1 MTSCPASASARAAAR
16 PMTPAPMTTAS
27 TSSTRTLA
35 LLVCSGRP
43 DLDARVVEAG
53 AFGDIGP
60 HIGRHESRDRLAGAA
75 RREPRAL
82 LAGDDPRRHGV
93 RQLQRQDDLAAL
105 VPHLDL
111 AARSELAS
119 RRIFR

>member
-35 LLVCSGRP
+35 LLVRSGRA
-43 DLDARVVEAG
+43 DLDAGVVEAG

-60 HIGRHESRDRLAGAA
+60 HIGRDESGDRLAGAA
-75 RREPRAL
+75 RREPCAL
-82 LAGDDPRRHGV
+82 LAGDDTRWHGIGE
-93 RQLQRQDDLAAL
+93 LQWQDDLAAL

-111 AARSELAS
+111 AARGELA
-119 RRIFR
+119 

>member
-1 MTSCPASASARAAAR
+1 MTSCPARPSARAAAR

-27 TSSTRTLA
+27 TSSTRPSCLSA
-35 LLVCSGRP
+35 PSDRR
-43 DLDARVVEAG
+43 DLDTRVVEAG

-82 LAGDDPRRHGV
+82 FARDDPRRYGV
-93 RQLQRQDDLAAL
+93 RQLQQQDDLAAL

>member
-35 LLVCSGRP
+35 LLVRSGRA
-43 DLDARVVEAG
+43 DLDAGVVEAG

-60 HIGRHESRDRLAGAA
+60 HIGRDESGDRLAGAA
-75 RREPRAL
+75 RREPCAL
-82 LAGDDPRRHGV
+82 FARHDPRRGGV
-93 RQLQRQDDLAAL
+93 RQRQAQEDPAAL
-105 VPHLDL
+105 LPHLHL
-111 AARSELAS
+111 RARS
-119 RRIFR
+119 

>member
-1 MTSCPASASARAAAR
+1 MTLCPASASARAAAR
-16 PMTPAPMTTAS
+16 PITPAPMTTAS

-35 LLVCSGRP
+35 LLVRSGWA
-43 DLDARVVEAG
+43 DLDAGVVEAG

-60 HIGRHESRDRLAGAA
+60 HIGRDESGDRLPGAA

-82 LAGDDPRRHGV
+82 LAGDDPRRHSIA
-93 RQLQRQDDLAAL
+93 QLQRQDDLTAL

-111 AARSELAS
+111 DARGEVA
-119 RRIFR
+119 

>member
-1 MTSCPASASARAAAR
+1 MTSCPARPSARAAAR

-27 TSSTRTLA
+27 TSSTRPSCLSA
-35 LLVCSGRP
+35 PSDRR

-75 RREPRAL
+75 RREPRAPF
-82 LAGDDPRRHGV
+82 ARDDPPRPGG
-93 RQLQRQDDLAAL
+93 RQLPEQGDLAPL
-105 VPHLDL
+105 VPHLYPAAPNGP
-111 AARSELAS
+111 AARP
-119 RRIFR
+119 